1 MTSYISKYG
10 LKKIQVQVKK
20 QSKNNIWFEHNGVT
34 YKYEKEKFQ
43 RDFKK
48 QEAS

>member
-1 MTSYISKYG
+1 MSNHISRHG
-10 LKKIQVQVKK
+10 LKIQVQIKK
-20 QSKNNIWFEHNGVT
+20 QSKNNICFEHNGVT

-48 QEAS
+48 QETK

>member
-1 MTSYISKYG
+1 MSNYISRYG
-10 LKKIQVQVKK
+10 LKIQVQVKK